1 MFIKNF
7 FIKNICLIISK
18 YIYIFFQKIFFQKK
32 YFFHKKHIL
41 SKTKFFQKKKKINNA
56 FFLKKTPSIFVN
68 ISDEYRASV
77 IINFANCFFKSSLNI
92 SSV

>member
-41 SKTKFFQKKKKINNA
+41 SKTKFFQKK
-56 FFLKKTPSIFVN
+56 TPSIFVN